1 MPKRSIMRNS
11 KPFKILCLL
20 NDRGGLKNSEVAKA
34 LSLPAQ
40 TTSASLCEMK
50 RKKFISQKKKFAP
63 YILASGGEAA
73 LRSFDI
79 KINGAATDV
88 KPTKQAP
95 PLRLLK
101 GGPAKHTKKSG
112 APKNGKVTNG
122 IVKFSKPASMSALMF
137 SELVNEHVI
146 AERRAE
152 AIENLFH
159 NWPR

>member
-1 MPKRSIMRNS
+1 MPETYVSRRAHERD
-11 KPFKILCLL
+11 L
-20 NDRGGLKNSEVAKA
+20 
-34 LSLPAQ
+34 
-40 TTSASLCEMK
+40 
-50 RKKFISQKKKFAP
+50 
-63 YILASGGEAA
+63 A

-112 APKNGKVTNG
+112 APKNG